1 MKRRNF
7 LAGLVGTTVAWP
19 LTALAQQPAM
29 PVIGFLNSASP
40 QPFENYVAGFRAGL
54 KETGY
59 VDGKNVAIE
68 FRWAEGHYDRLP
80 GMARPIWCASRW
92 RCWSRL
98 AGCRPS

>member
-29 PVIGFLNSASP
+29 PVIGFINSASP

-80 GMARPIWCASRW
+80 GMAAELIRR
-92 RCWSRL
+92 
-98 AGCRPS
+98 